1 MRYII
6 AITGASGS
14 IYGIR
19 LLEELGGEK
28 YCILSKDGKEIME
41 YETGRTVEYLRELS
55 TVYEGSGMDAPLAS
69 GSFPFDAM
77 IIAPASM
84 NTIAK
89 IACGIS
95 DNLVTRAA
103 SVAMKEKR
111 RLIVV
116 PRETPVS
123 AVHLRNLLTLAENGA
138 DIVLPS
144 PAFYNRPTSVDDCV
158 NFIVGRILD
167 LLGIEH
173 SLYERWNGKQR

>member
-19 LLEELGGEK
+19 LLEELSGEK
-28 YCILSKDGKEIME
+28 YCILSRQGKEIME
-41 YETGRTVEYLRELS
+41 YETSKTERNLEELA
-55 TVYEGSGMDAPLAS
+55 TVYDESAMDAPIAS

-84 NTIAK
+84 NTVAK
-89 IACGIS
+89 IASGIS
-95 DNLVTRAA
+95 DNLITRAA
-103 SVAMKEKR
+103 AVALKERR

-123 AVHLRNLLTLAENGA
+123 AIHLRNLLTLAESGA

-144 PAFYNRPTSVDDCV
+144 PAFYNRPASVDDCID
-158 NFIVGRILD
+158 FIVGRILD

-173 SLYERWNGKQR
+173 NLYPRWNGK